1 VGKLTLIPQPLPGLA
16 LIETA
21 AFEDHRGS
29 FARLFCAEELAAL
42 GMQPIVQINHS
53 LTRAQG
59 AVRGLHFQR
68 PPRAEAKLVRCL
80 RGRML
85 DVAVDLRAGS
95 PTYLTWHAVELS
107 AANRL
112 ALFLPRGFAHGF
124 QTLTPDCELL
134 YLHDQ
139 AYSPEDEGGLRHDDP
154 ALGIAWPLPVSD
166 LPARDAAHPLL
177 STGFA
182 PLLSTGVAPL
192 LSADSAPPGAG
203 MKEHK

>member
-1 VGKLTLIPQPLPGLA
+1 MGNLTLRPQPLQGLF

-21 AFEDHRGS
+21 AFEDHRGA

-42 GMQPIVQINHS
+42 GMKPIVQINHS
-53 LTRAQG
+53 LTRAPG

-80 RGRML
+80 RGRVL

-95 PTYLTWHAVELS
+95 PTYLQWHAVELS

-112 ALFLPRGFAHGF
+112 AVFLPRGFAHGF
-124 QTLTPDCELL
+124 QALEAGCELL

-139 AYSPEDEGGLRHDDP
+139 AYSPEFEGGLRFDDP
-154 ALGIAWPLPVSD
+154 ALGIAWPLPVAD
-166 LPARDAAHPLL
+166 LSARDAGHPLL
-177 STGFA
+177 STLSGGFV
-182 PLLSTGVAPL
+182 PLVI
-192 LSADSAPPGAG
+192 
-203 MKEHK
+203 E